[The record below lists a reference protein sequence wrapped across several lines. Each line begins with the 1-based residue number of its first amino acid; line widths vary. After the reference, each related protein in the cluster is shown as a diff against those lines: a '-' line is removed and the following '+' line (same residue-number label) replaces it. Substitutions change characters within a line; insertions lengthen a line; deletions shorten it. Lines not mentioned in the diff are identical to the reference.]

1 MESLTVQFI
10 MDKHPALDEH
20 TRVVLRGVEV
30 FKPLP
35 PGRAEQA
42 WGGPVSSQICFS
54 AQTQE
59 SAIFITEDWEATIR
73 SRRLIDC
80 VGGMCAVINALIQE
94 LGGTI
99 TVVLLDVYD
108 SGGNSLYR
116 QLDRERAIRRYG
128 AIGFWFFTALVSA
141 VIGGFA
147 GALIQRIF
155 WGG

>member
-1 MESLTVQFI
+1 MESLIVRFI
-10 MDKHPALDEH
+10 MDGHPTLDEH
-20 TRVVLRGVEV
+20 TRVVLREVEI

-59 SAIFITEDWEATIR
+59 SAIFITEDWVATIR

-80 VGGMCAVINALIQE
+80 VGGMCAVINALRQE
-94 LGGTI
+94 LGGPI
-99 TVVLLDVYD
+99 AVELSDVYD

-128 AIGFWFFTALVSA
+128 AIGFWFFTIVVS
-141 VIGGFA
+141 GFA